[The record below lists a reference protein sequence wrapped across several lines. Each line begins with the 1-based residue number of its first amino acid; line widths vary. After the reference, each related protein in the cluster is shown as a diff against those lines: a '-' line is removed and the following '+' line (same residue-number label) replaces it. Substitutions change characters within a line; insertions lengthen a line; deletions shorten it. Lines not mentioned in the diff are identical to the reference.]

1 MKKIIVAILILV
13 TTITSTNFAFGP
25 DKKMT
30 RAEKKEAKL
39 KAKKANEKNSKR
51 SEKIKTNKAE

>member
-1 MKKIIVAILILV
+1 MKKIILAVLILV
-13 TTITSTNFAFGP
+13 ATITSISFAFGP

-39 KAKKANEKNSKR
+39 KAKKAAEKNSKR
-51 SEKIKTNKAE
+51 VEKIKNNKAE

>member
-1 MKKIIVAILILV
+1 MKKIILAVLILV
-13 TTITSTNFAFGP
+13 ATITSTSFAFGP

-39 KAKKANEKNSKR
+39 KAKKAAEKNSKR
-51 SEKIKTNKAE
+51 VEKIKNNKAE